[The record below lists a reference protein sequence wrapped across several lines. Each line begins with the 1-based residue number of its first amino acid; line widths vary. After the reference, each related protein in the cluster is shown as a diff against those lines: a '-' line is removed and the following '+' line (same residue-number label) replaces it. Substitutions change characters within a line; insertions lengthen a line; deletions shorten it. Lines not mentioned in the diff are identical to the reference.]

1 MRSDRNALVLAQECQ
16 DQGAAP
22 GRSLLINGFNS
33 NGLPATFFG
42 LYSSDMDADHRIVDE
57 QSLRLTHAAV
67 DALRKQPSLLNRVT
81 ATLDHWDRVAPHDS
95 KPLRD
100 QWRRILSKQEW
111 SLALDTGPDGQQ
123 LRQAS
128 PLGKALAPA
137 ERLAIIRACKGR
149 SSNI

>member
-1 MRSDRNALVLAQECQ
+1 M
-16 DQGAAP
+16 
-22 GRSLLINGFNS
+22 
-33 NGLPATFFG
+33 
-42 LYSSDMDADHRIVDE
+42 
-57 QSLRLTHAAV
+57 RLTRAAV
-67 DALRKQPSLLNRVT
+67 EALRKRPSLLNKVM

-100 QWRRILSKQEW
+100 QWRRILSKHEW

-137 ERLAIIRACKGR
+137 ERLAIISACKGR

>member
-22 GRSLLINGFNS
+22 GRSLLVNGFDS
-33 NGLPATFFG
+33 NGLPATILG
-42 LYSSDMDADHRIVDE
+42 LYE
-57 QSLRLTHAAV
+57 QSLRLTHAAIE
-67 DALRKQPSLLNRVT
+67 ALHKQPSLLNKVM

-95 KPLRD
+95 KLLRD

-128 PLGKALAPA
+128 LLGKALAPA
-137 ERLAIIRACKGR
+137 ARLAIIRACKGR
-149 SSNI
+149 SSNT